1 MAGKLNYTGTTKQ
14 AREGIPLLPKTTYPD
29 TYQPLLSFLQKRGA
43 LPLWAAGR
51 IVDKL
56 IEHID
61 HTPLPAAP
69 EEVLLS
75 PTGEDIRILPGVRAG
90 QGPYLPPERRLSPER
105 PMDGPEAVYH
115 LCALLFHLL
124 SGSVLLVEGLRAR
137 RAGLRAG
144 LQGLGLEQGAETALL
159 SLLDHGLRLEPSRRF
174 SDPEA
179 LRTAMW
185 EVQAA
190 LNHATQAHLR
200 LAGTAGQFAGVR
212 FALNTPLQFGRQ
224 PGASQIL
231 FSPHTP
237 GVSRLH
243 CRVELAWG
251 AALVTDLDSRYGTF
265 LGETRLIPGIPVAWE
280 PGQLLALGS
289 ERQAFSLEI
298 IQ

>member
-1 MAGKLNYTGTTKQ
+1 
-14 AREGIPLLPKTTYPD
+14 
-29 TYQPLLSFLQKRGA
+29 
-43 LPLWAAGR
+43 
-51 IVDKL
+51 
-56 IEHID
+56 
-61 HTPLPAAP
+61 
-69 EEVLLS
+69 
-75 PTGEDIRILPGVRAG
+75 
-90 QGPYLPPERRLSPER
+90 
-105 PMDGPEAVYH
+105 MDGPEAVYR

-124 SGSVLLVEGLRAR
+124 SGRILSVESLRAR
-137 RAGLRAG
+137 RADLRSGL
-144 LQGLGLEQGAETALL
+144 LGGSLEMGAETALL

-231 FSPHTP
+231 FSPQTP

-265 LGETRLIPGIPVAWE
+265 LSGTRLRPGVVTEWE
-280 PGQLLALGS
+280 PGKPLALGS
-289 ERQAFSLEI
+289 ERQTFILKI

>member
-1 MAGKLNYTGTTKQ
+1 
-14 AREGIPLLPKTTYPD
+14 
-29 TYQPLLSFLQKRGA
+29 
-43 LPLWAAGR
+43 
-51 IVDKL
+51 
-56 IEHID
+56 
-61 HTPLPAAP
+61 
-69 EEVLLS
+69 
-75 PTGEDIRILPGVRAG
+75 
-90 QGPYLPPERRLSPER
+90 
-105 PMDGPEAVYH
+105 MDGPEAVYH
-115 LCALLFHLL
+115 LCALLCHLL
-124 SGSVLLVEGLRAR
+124 TGRALSVEGMRTR

-185 EVQAA
+185 EVQTILNQAA
-190 LNHATQAHLR
+190 QAR
-200 LAGTAGQFAGVR
+200 LCLEGEEGQFAGAR
-212 FALNTPLQFGRQ
+212 FTLHTSFQIGRQ
-224 PGASQIL
+224 PGACQIL

-265 LGETRLIPGIPVAWE
+265 LSGTRLRPGVVTEWE
-280 PGQLLALGS
+280 PGKLLALGS
-289 ERQAFSLEI
+289 ERQTFILKI